1 VSSVAAAYIDAT
13 DQEKV
18 AGAMS
23 ERLTTHEALI
33 WVMATTS
40 VADRTMT
47 DRELGQLD
55 LLVRRM
61 PVFADFSGD
70 VARIVEECAGH
81 LRDADGIEEILDKV
95 AEALPARLYETAYA
109 LAVEVAAVD
118 LAASQEELQF
128 LQLVEDRFELPKL
141 AVAAIEHSAR
151 VRYRKSA

>member
-1 VSSVAAAYIDAT
+1 MAD
-13 DQEKV
+13 
-18 AGAMS
+18 
-23 ERLTTHEALI
+23 RLTTHEALI

-55 LLVRRM
+55 LIVRRL
-61 PVFADFSGD
+61 PVFADFDGD
-70 VARIVEECAGH
+70 IARIVEGCAAH
-81 LRDADGIEEILDKV
+81 LRDADGIEAILDAV
-95 AEALPARLYETAYA
+95 AEGLPPRLYETAYA

-128 LQLVEDRFELPKL
+128 LQMLEDRLELPKL

-151 VRYRKSA
+151 VRYRKPA